1 MNNSNEHEEI
11 DNGSAEGGASPE
23 RNSEIAEVDFQAEA
37 AKLKDLALRAR
48 ADLDNFRKRSLREKE
63 DAIRYANNGLL
74 EKLLPILDNFE
85 LGLDAAKTAPDAASV
100 LMGMSM
106 VQKQLQEFIRTQ
118 GLDEVKTEGE
128 IFDPTKHD
136 AVAQEFNPDIPDG
149 HIIRQVRKG
158 YKIKDRLIRAASVI
172 VSKGAQS

>member
-1 MNNSNEHEEI
+1 MNHSQESEPLESEDSATKTSTPEI
-11 DNGSAEGGASPE
+11 T
-23 RNSEIAEVDFQAEA
+23 EVDFESEA

-74 EKLLPILDNFE
+74 EKLLPVLDNFE

-100 LMGMSM
+100 LLGMSM

-118 GLDEVKTEGE
+118 GLEEVKTEGE
-128 IFDPTKHD
+128 IFDPKKHD
-136 AVAQEFNPDIPDG
+136 AVAQEFSADIPEG
-149 HIIRQVRKG
+149 QVIRQVRKG
-158 YKIKDRLIRAASVI
+158 YNLKDRLIRASSVI
-172 VSKGAQS
+172 VSKGPQK